1 MIPDDKSD
9 RLSSKV
15 LSGLENV
22 DDDLG
27 REDVLVLK
35 MSTEGNEYAGMGIKE
50 LPAVVF
56 FDQKVPT
63 VFEGK
68 LIKGL
73 VTKMLRD
80 LGAFGTYNNLRR
92 IRFI

>member
-1 MIPDDKSD
+1 MSRTILPSDDRDD

-27 REDVLVLK
+27 RDDVLVLK
-35 MSTEGNEYAGMGIKE
+35 MSTEGNDYGGMGIKE

-63 VFEGK
+63 VFQGEIIGH
-68 LIKGL
+68 
-73 VTKMLRD
+73 D
-80 LGAFGTYNNLRR
+80 
-92 IRFI
+92 